1 MIWPLVFIWSL
12 VLLGILA
19 STIAMRQIDFELVV
33 ILIVSGFVSSFIPII
48 FCSLAYKQELYWK
61 DNVLYFITHMPGN
74 RTDKNAYSS
83 NTYDAKQIHYII
95 KNITDYQTTKKGI
108 IVYGDITHVKL
119 KQLYSAEHSK
129 FTTCENVLIPYHF
142 HDIQH
147 LIDKLAKERRS
158 SN

>member
-1 MIWPLVFIWSL
+1 MIWPLVFVWSL

-48 FCSLAYKQELYWK
+48 FCSLAYKQELYWE

-83 NTYDAKQIHYII
+83 NAYDAKQIHYII
-95 KNITDYQTTKKGI
+95 KNVIDYQTTKKGI
-108 IVYGDITHVKL
+108 VVYGDITYAKL
-119 KQLYSAEHSK
+119 KRIYSAEHGEFATRES
-129 FTTCENVLIPYHF
+129 VLIPYHF
-142 HDIQH
+142 QDIQH
-147 LIDKLAKERRS
+147 LINRLEKEKQS
-158 SN
+158 VN